1 MIALKIK
8 YHVSE
13 TEMEILQWLWDEKRK
28 ITSREIMDHFNGSQ
42 GKTWTKQTLNTF
54 LTRLLKKGML
64 ETESRGNKYLYFPT
78 LSRKD
83 YEKGKA
89 RELLD
94 SMYLGSI
101 RNFIAALSGGGK
113 LNKEESME
121 LRDLLDK

>member
-1 MIALKIK
+1 
-8 YHVSE
+8 
-13 TEMEILQWLWDEKRK
+13 
-28 ITSREIMDHFNGSQ
+28 MDHFNGSQ